1 MLCPCCLVALLLV
14 AIPGVL
20 PAGPAQSPAQ
30 RIGTILKQPRCQ
42 KSKFSIH
49 FRDISTGKTVY
60 GHRPQSALI
69 PASNAK
75 LITTAAAL
83 DVLGADFAYETV
95 FALDG
100 NHLVIMAAG
109 DPLTGYPGSDGDS
122 PAEILGIFDRLADQL
137 SERRISV
144 IAGDL
149 VIDDTIFDDQRFH
162 PSWPVDQANRWYAAQ
177 VSALNFNRN
186 CIDIAVTPTK
196 PASAVRFATTP
207 QTKYVTVDNDCTT
220 AAKNT
225 AWAAHTSVPNHL
237 VLKGTCKT
245 DVEFPVTIDRP
256 AAFFGYVLAEHLL
269 GRGIRINGKLII
281 KQLRDPD
288 TGRPPNDLDVIY
300 THRTPIADVLAR
312 ANQDS
317 LGLAAECLFK
327 TVGAYYDRPAGGV
340 CRQGSWLTGRAA
352 VTAFL
357 KKLDIP
363 TNQYHIDDGSGL
375 SKKNRLSARCLT
387 TVLTYI
393 ARSDAA
399 EMFADSLAT
408 GGTGTLAGR
417 RRFAQRAYR
426 DRVQV
431 KTGYVSGARALSG
444 YCQTKDGRRLAFA
457 ILSTAPNSAILDQ
470 IVKAMID

>member
-1 MLCPCCLVALLLV
+1 MLCRFLFAALLLNV
-14 AIPGVL
+14 VPSFLSAAPVGS
-20 PAGPAQSPAQ
+20 AAQ
-30 RIGTILKQPRCQ
+30 RIGLILKRPHCQ

-60 GHRPQSALI
+60 AHRPDSTGI

-75 LITTAAAL
+75 LITTAVAL
-83 DVLGADFAYETV
+83 DQLGADFTYETV

-100 NHLVIMAAG
+100 NHLVIIAAG
-109 DPLTGYPGSDGDS
+109 DPLTREPAPNGNGSAD
-122 PAEILGIFDRLADQL
+122 ILAIFDRLADQL

-162 PSWPVDQANRWYAAQ
+162 PSWPAKQANRWYAAQ

-186 CIDIAVTPTK
+186 CVDIAVTPTK

-207 QTKYVTVDNDCTT
+207 QTEYVTVDNDCTT

-245 DVEFPVTIDRP
+245 NVEFPVTIDRP

-269 GRGIRINGKLII
+269 RRDIRINGKLII
-281 KQLRDPD
+281 KQLRDPK
-288 TGRPPNDLDVIY
+288 TGRPPSDLDVIC

-327 TVGAYYDRPAGGV
+327 TVGAYYDRSAGGV
-340 CRQGSWLTGRAA
+340 CGQGSWPTGRAA
-352 VTAFL
+352 VTVTLSILIFSQ
-357 KKLDIP
+357 
-363 TNQYHIDDGSGL
+363 NSGL
-375 SKKNRLSARCLT
+375 MVQNGEFVIVIPSTSIFLQYIGCINGGRQKPLS
-387 TVLTYI
+387 I
-393 ARSDAA
+393 
-399 EMFADSLAT
+399 
-408 GGTGTLAGR
+408 
-417 RRFAQRAYR
+417 
-426 DRVQV
+426 
-431 KTGYVSGARALSG
+431 
-444 YCQTKDGRRLAFA
+444 
-457 ILSTAPNSAILDQ
+457 I
-470 IVKAMID
+470 